1 MKKFKKN
8 KSLLLLVLPGFI
20 WLIIFSYIPMFG
32 VIIAF
37 KNFRISTNGFFDSLK
52 KSPWVGLDNFKFLFK
67 TDAALQATKNTML
80 YNLGFIIVGTFC
92 ALLVALLLNE
102 IRNKKLLKFF
112 QTQMLFPYF
121 LSWVVVSYFVFIFIS
136 DNNGIINKILTAF
149 GGHTISWYTT
159 PKVWPFLLIFLGIW
173 KSLGYNSI
181 IYYASILAIDKSYYE
196 AAMMDGA
203 SKLQQIKKITLPL
216 LTPIISVL
224 LILSVGNIM
233 RADFG
238 LFFQVT
244 QDSGA
249 LYQVSNVLDT
259 YIYHGLTQSG
269 DMGMTAAAGLYQS
282 GVGLILILLTNFVA
296 RKIDDSAALF

>member
-37 KNFRISTNGFFDSLK
+37 KNLRISTNGFWDSLK
-52 KSPWVGLDNFKFLFK
+52 NSPWIGLDNFKFLFK
-67 TDAALQATKNTML
+67 TDAALQATKNTIF
-80 YNLGFIIVGTFC
+80 YNLGFILVGTFC
-92 ALLVALLLNE
+92 ALLIALLLNE
-102 IRNKKLLKFF
+102 VKNRKLLKFF

-121 LSWVVVSYFVFIFIS
+121 LSWVVISYFVFIFIS
-136 DNNGIINKILTAF
+136 DNNGIINKLLTSF
-149 GGHTISWYTT
+149 GTQPISWYMT

-173 KSLGYNSI
+173 KGLGYNSI
-181 IYYASILAIDKSYYE
+181 IYYASILAIDKTYYE

-203 SKLQQIKKITLPL
+203 SKLQQIKRITLPL

-238 LFFQVT
+238 LFFQVS
-244 QDSGA
+244 QNSGA
-249 LYQVSNVLDT
+249 LYNVTNVLDT

-282 GVGLILILLTNFVA
+282 AIGLVLILLTNFVA
-296 RKIDDSAALF
+296 RKIDNSAALF